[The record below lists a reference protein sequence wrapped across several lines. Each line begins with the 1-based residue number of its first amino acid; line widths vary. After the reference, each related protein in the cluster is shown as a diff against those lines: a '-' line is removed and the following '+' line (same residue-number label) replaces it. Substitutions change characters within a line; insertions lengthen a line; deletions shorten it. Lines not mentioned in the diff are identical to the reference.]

1 MLRALITLLR
11 GGLDSYLPMLVNSVG
26 KCFQDRRDSLKLD
39 GTTPSLTHLLTY
51 LLTHSLVSGLIFLR
65 VTFEYHS
72 PQVLHSLITTTLP
85 LVITTGTPHS
95 LT

>member
-11 GGLDSYLPMLVNSVG
+11 GGLDSYLPMLVISVG

-39 GTTPSLTHLLTY
+39 
-51 LLTHSLVSGLIFLR
+51 GLIFLR